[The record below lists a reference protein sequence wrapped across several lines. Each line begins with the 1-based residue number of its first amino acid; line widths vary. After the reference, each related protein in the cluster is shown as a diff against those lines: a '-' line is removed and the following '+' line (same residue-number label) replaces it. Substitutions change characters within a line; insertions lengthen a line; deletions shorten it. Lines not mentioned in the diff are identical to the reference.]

1 MLRFPVNN
9 SMFMHPRYTPES
21 AWTGHIPFA
30 AWLIEVMRPE
40 ILVELGT
47 HRGASYLAFCQAVQ
61 NNAAPTKCY
70 AVDTWEGDEHAGVYG
85 DEIFLPLLD
94 YHQRNY
100 SEFSRLMRMRFE
112 EAVEYFDDGSVDLLH
127 IDGLHTYEAVR
138 NDFETW
144 KSRLSRRAVVLFHD
158 INVREREFG
167 VWKYWAEMRRQ
178 YPSFEFS
185 HTHGLGVLLVGPE
198 QPEALKVLADA
209 GTSGGDT
216 ALVNRMFDHAG
227 KVISSIMDIGTLARE
242 QGRLAG
248 LYDQGQVQNAQ
259 LNEEASALRGQVES
273 LAAALAQKN
282 EAYDALAARA
292 EELERGADALQ
303 TVAHLRGELER
314 AHRLA
319 EAKDE
324 ELRNMAAQ
332 QRAMGD
338 QHRELELALREATL
352 NYERMRNS
360 LSFRLMAPF
369 RAMRRF
375 LGGTGA

>member
-9 SMFMHPRYTPES
+9 SMFMHPRSTPES

-30 AWLIEVMRPE
+30 AWLIEVMRPG

-47 HRGASYLAFCQAVQ
+47 HRGASYLAFCQAIQ
-61 NNAAPTKCY
+61 NIAAPTKCY

-112 EAVEYFDDGSVDLLH
+112 EAVEYFEEGSIDLLH

-144 KSRLSRRAVVLFHD
+144 KDKLSGRAVVLFHD

-167 VWKYWAEMRRQ
+167 VWKYWAEIRLQ

-198 QPEALKVLADA
+198 QPEALKLLAQAAESGIDA
-209 GTSGGDT
+209 
-216 ALVNRMFDHAG
+216 ALVNRMFDHVG
-227 KVISSIMDIGTLARE
+227 KVITSVMDIGALARE
-242 QGRLAG
+242 QGRLAS
-248 LYDQGQVQNAQ
+248 LYDQGQAENARLVQ
-259 LNEEASALRGQVES
+259 EASAMRAEVEALRGS
-273 LAAALAQKN
+273 LAEKSEAFVALVG
-282 EAYDALAARA
+282 RA
-292 EELERGADALQ
+292 EELERGADAMQ
-303 TVAHLRGELER
+303 TVEHLRNELDR
-314 AHRLA
+314 SHRLA
-319 EAKDE
+319 EAKDD
-324 ELRNMAAQ
+324 ELRHVNSQIHQMSEQ
-332 QRAMGD
+332 QRQIEA
-338 QHRELELALREATL
+338 ALRETMT
-352 NYERMRNS
+352 NYERMRAS
-360 LSFRLMAPF
+360 LSWRWMAPF

-375 LGGTGA
+375 MVGKQD